1 MSDKPASLW
10 LVTMAKKLEGV
21 DVSSDCV
28 DFAEACLR
36 RRAEDRALPD
46 LLLGGPWL
54 AGLDLEGCCVTLAP
68 FLASLRSAAAARP
81 PPAPPARQ
89 SSTFAA
95 DLSLIQTL
103 DASSDDDDEAT
114 VEG

>member
-1 MSDKPASLW
+1 MLCTVIAWYVPKFQMRIEMVMPTSAS
-10 LVTMAKKLEGV
+10 TA
-21 DVSSDCV
+21 
-28 DFAEACLR
+28 
-36 RRAEDRALPD
+36 
-46 LLLGGPWL
+46 GG
-54 AGLDLEGCCVTLAP
+54 TS
-68 FLASLRSAAAARP
+68 ASATD

-114 VEG
+114 VEGE

>member
-1 MSDKPASLW
+1 M
-10 LVTMAKKLEGV
+10 
-21 DVSSDCV
+21 
-28 DFAEACLR
+28 
-36 RRAEDRALPD
+36 
-46 LLLGGPWL
+46 
-54 AGLDLEGCCVTLAP
+54 TLAP
-68 FLASLRSAAAARP
+68 FLANLRQTAAARP

-114 VEG
+114 VEGYQ